1 MYLYSMS
8 FFIQTELC
16 IDTYFVPHLAFFTG
30 RSFRISTYRDT
41 PYSFPY
47 YKDSMYLL
55 MIDIRNNS
63 VITIPYVHTFL
74 ALVYL

>member
-1 MYLYSMS
+1 MS

-16 IDTYFVPHLAFFTG
+16 IDTYFVLHLAFFTG
-30 RSFRISTYRDT
+30 RSFHISTYRDT
-41 PYSFPY
+41 PHSFPY

-63 VITIPYVHTFL
+63 ELPSRMYIHF
-74 ALVYL
+74 